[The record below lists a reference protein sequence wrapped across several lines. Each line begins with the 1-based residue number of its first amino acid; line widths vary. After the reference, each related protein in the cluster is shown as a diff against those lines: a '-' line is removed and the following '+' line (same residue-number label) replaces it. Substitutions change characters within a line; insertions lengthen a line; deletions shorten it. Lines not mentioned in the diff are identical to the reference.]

1 MKWRRWT
8 GVGHFGSGS
17 CSREKIARKST
28 NPKTK
33 QNRFLEGLDE
43 PKKTLRVLLLH
54 REGL

>member
-1 MKWRRWT
+1 MKWKRWT

-33 QNRFLEGLDE
+33 QNRFLEE
-43 PKKTLRVLLLH
+43 SAP
-54 REGL
+54 